1 MKVVKT
7 WPSAVL
13 PKPKKKKQMR
23 YFIEILA
30 GQLWGGNLKNG
41 YREDWIYMS
50 SPVFDTLEEAEQ
62 YVEDYRQKVLLRVG
76 RVRSIR
82 IVEEEQ

>member
-7 WPSAVL
+7 WPSVA
-13 PKPKKKKQMR
+13 PPRPEKKMR
-23 YFIEILA
+23 YFIQILI
-30 GQLWGGNLKNG
+30 GQTWGGNLKNG

-62 YVEDYRQKVLLRVG
+62 YVEDHRQKVLLRGG
-76 RVRSIR
+76 RVRSLR
-82 IVEEEQ
+82 IVGEDE

>member
-1 MKVVKT
+1 MRVVKT
-7 WPSAVL
+7 WPSVVL
-13 PKPKKKKQMR
+13 PKPKKMR
-23 YFIEILA
+23 YFIQILA

-50 SPVFDTLEEAEQ
+50 SQVFDTLEEAEQ
-62 YVEDYRQKVLLRVG
+62 YVEDYRQKVLLRGG

-82 IVEEEQ
+82 IVEEIQ

>member
-1 MKVVKT
+1 MRVVKT
-7 WPSAVL
+7 WPSVVL
-13 PKPKKKKQMR
+13 PKPKKKMR
-23 YFIEILA
+23 YFIQVLA

-62 YVEDYRQKVLLRVG
+62 YVEDYRQKVLLQGG
-76 RVRSIR
+76 RVRSLR
-82 IVEEEQ
+82 IVEVEQ

>member
-1 MKVVKT
+1 MRVVKT
-7 WPSAVL
+7 WPSVVL
-13 PKPKKKKQMR
+13 PKPKKKMR
-23 YFIEILA
+23 YFIQILV

-41 YREDWIYMS
+41 YQEDWIYMS

-62 YVEDYRQKVLLRVG
+62 YVEDHRQKVLLRDG

-82 IVEEEQ
+82 IVEGLQ